1 MHDLSFFATLP
12 VRAAFFLLI
21 FKCNLLLR
29 IWNNEAAQLGSSM
42 PSVNRW
48 IFRIPFY
55 KYKSSHC
62 KQA

>member
-1 MHDLSFFATLP
+1 MHDLSFFIALA
-12 VRAAFFLLI
+12 VGVAFLLLV

-55 KYKSSHC
+55 RYKL
-62 KQA
+62 